1 MSQPTIKDVAKL
13 AGVSISTVSRV
24 MNKSKPVSPE
34 AERKVIDAINKLGFK
49 PNELARSLVMKKS
62 NSIGILV
69 KDIGIEYMAQMIRG
83 AEEIGRMYN
92 YDILLS
98 STYGEIEQEKK
109 AVDFLYRKQVEGV
122 IIISEDIEAEIIV
135 KIREYHLPYIL
146 LDRFYKSN
154 DYHTVSIN
162 YRDAMAELTDA
173 IIALGNQDILYM
185 KTNKNFDIGQYKLL
199 GYEDSMKALQKE
211 ALTFNVDQNSTNDG
225 YEAAAEYDREHGL
238 SNLSAVITETD
249 DLAIGVIN
257 YCYDHD
263 IQVPNDLQIA
273 GFGGTKLG
281 SIIRPRLTTVIE
293 PYYDIG
299 AIAMRKLTKILQD
312 DEKMDETIYLPTQI
326 AERESTKK
334 ITN

>member
-1 MSQPTIKDVAKL
+1 MAQPTIKDVAKL

-98 STYGEIEQEKK
+98 STYGNRDLERK
-109 AVDFLYRKQVEGV
+109 AIDFLYRKQVEGV
-122 IIISEDIEAEIIV
+122 IIISENIDAEIIV

-146 LDRFYKSN
+146 IDRFYKSN
-154 DYHTVSIN
+154 DYRTVTIDYRAAMKELADFVTGLGNDRVVYVRSNLN
-162 YRDAMAELTDA
+162 YDLSLNKLNGYQESMREHQREDRVAMAEGITTEDGYAVAEKILANYEHEGIDA
-173 IIALGNQDILYM
+173 IIA
-185 KTNKNFDIGQYKLL
+185 
-199 GYEDSMKALQKE
+199 
-211 ALTFNVDQNSTNDG
+211 
-225 YEAAAEYDREHGL
+225 
-238 SNLSAVITETD
+238 ETD
-249 DLAIGVIN
+249 NLAIGIIN
-257 YCYDHD
+257 YCYDHGIRVPEQ
-263 IQVPNDLQIA
+263 IQVA
-273 GFGGTKLG
+273 GFGGTQLA
-281 SIIRPRLTTVIE
+281 STYRPRLTTINE

-299 AIAMRKLTKILQD
+299 AIAMRFLTKALQD
-312 DEKMDETIYLPTQI
+312 GEPINDTIYLPAQLI
-326 AERESTKK
+326 ERESTAKR
-334 ITN
+334 